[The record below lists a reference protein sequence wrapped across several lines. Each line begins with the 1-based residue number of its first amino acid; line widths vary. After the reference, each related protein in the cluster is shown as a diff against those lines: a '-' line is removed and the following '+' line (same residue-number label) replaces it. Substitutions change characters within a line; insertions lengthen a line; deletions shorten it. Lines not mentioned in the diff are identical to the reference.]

1 MPVRSPIDE
10 LSTLATRFK
19 FEETGTCQR
28 RIVACE
34 PKVPMSKA
42 VDQLAGEILAAA
54 KARGQTVATAESCT
68 AGRLALA
75 LSKAEGA
82 SKHFMGGIVAYT
94 KNMKVR
100 VLGVAPELIRA
111 KTAVSGEVAE
121 AMALGALQR
130 SGASVAV
137 SITGVAGPEE
147 DEDGLVFCGVARD
160 GCGQTHVRLQCAGK
174 PDAVIEQACLG
185 ALNLL
190 RSFCFS

>member
-1 MPVRSPIDE
+1 
-10 LSTLATRFK
+10 
-19 FEETGTCQR
+19 
-28 RIVACE
+28 
-34 PKVPMSKA
+34 MSKA
-42 VDQLAGEILAAA
+42 VDQLAEEILTAA

-75 LSKAEGA
+75 FSKAEGA
-82 SKHFMGGIVAYT
+82 SKHFMGSIVAYT
-94 KNMKVR
+94 KDMKVR
-100 VLGVAPELIRA
+100 ALGVAPELIRA

-147 DEDGLVFCGVARD
+147 DEDGNPVGLVFCGVAHD
-160 GCGQTHVRLQCAGK
+160 GDGQTHVRLQCAGK

-185 ALNLL
+185 ALKLL